1 MKKIIFGAALSVLC
15 LACSQDEK
23 EFTNPVQTTTAQ
35 FGWRMVSSGDMTR
48 AVTTGEALAQI
59 RALLPTNEEL
69 NRTGITLLEHST
81 SQDVNVNLGA
91 TYTLR
96 TGDYTCQYEYK
107 RNGLSYTG
115 YTLNAFPTFT
125 IDYTFTITPETQYY
139 SLPAQYT
146 CAALVWDATECEL
159 SVNDLP
165 LNATAQTSADG
176 TRVIFVYGY
185 TDDTALT
192 LTLTPVDTEEHRLTQ
207 CAITGADLQLG
218 HYYRLAPQPAK
229 TSAGVTLTLDD
240 FTEGT
245 L

>member
-1 MKKIIFGAALSVLC
+1 MKRIIFGAALSVLC

-69 NRTGITLLEHST
+69 NRTGINLTELSN
-81 SQDVNVNLGA
+81 QQNVNVSLGQ

-96 TGDYTCQYEYK
+96 TGDYACVYEYK

-165 LNATAQTSADG
+165 LNATAQTGADG
-176 TRVIFVYGY
+176 TRVIFVRLCRRYRANADAHARRYGRVPRY
-185 TDDTALT
+185 
-192 LTLTPVDTEEHRLTQ
+192 PVFGD
-207 CAITGADLQLG
+207 GADLQLG

-229 TSAGVTLTLDD
+229 TSAGVTHA
-240 FTEGT
+240 
-245 L
+245 